1 MNLSHQYVRRDHME
15 LEQRRV
21 YQYQC
26 QYVGGDHVELN
37 SINIVFK
44 LGSC

>member
-21 YQYQC
+21 YQYRC
-26 QYVGGDHVELN
+26 QYVGWDHVELN
-37 SINIVFK
+37 IINIVIN